1 MEIIRADMRTDAR
14 FTALPRN
21 DESFHRVEERVEE
34 FSEVPGWD
42 NDCLEENGIEVK
54 VSRELLMV
62 HSN

>member
-1 MEIIRADMRTDAR
+1 MDAR
-14 FTALPRN
+14 FTALPCN

-42 NDCLEENGIEVK
+42 DDCLEENGIEVK

>member
-1 MEIIRADMRTDAR
+1 MEIIRADMRTR
-14 FTALPRN
+14 TRVLPHFRATM
-21 DESFHRVEERVEE
+21 SFHRVEERVEE

-42 NDCLEENGIEVK
+42 DDCLEENGIEVK